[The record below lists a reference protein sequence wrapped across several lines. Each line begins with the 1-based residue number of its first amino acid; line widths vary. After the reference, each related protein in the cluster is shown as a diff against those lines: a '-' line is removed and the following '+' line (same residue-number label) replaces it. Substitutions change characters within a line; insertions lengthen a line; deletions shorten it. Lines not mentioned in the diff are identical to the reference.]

1 MSAYELSPSRH
12 KTTPAGLH
20 MAAAEAPCYLGRL
33 PLDCLLKVLHSRA
46 SPGEEQAA
54 LSPRDLAALLVA
66 APRGLLDAAVS
77 EAAGARTVALLGAG
91 ASFNAPQRAAQL
103 VLRLAL
109 AERVDCDVRSA
120 GFSPA
125 APAATVRTTIVSKAT
140 GRVASYGDAAAS
152 PRQGVPRERIRAC
165 ANTNNLSL
173 VVCDPAV
180 VYIFG
185 WFHSNF
191 VWHERSYP
199 TAAQS
204 PAVLKLTA
212 PVVAGPAP
220 APPLPVMPAVAAAPA
235 LAAPPPL
242 PQPVGAEDALPLE
255 ERVALHLRRV
265 RHYIAR
271 RNAALLQL

>member
-1 MSAYELSPSRH
+1 
-12 KTTPAGLH
+12 

-33 PLDCLLKVLHSRA
+33 PLDCLLKVLQARA
-46 SPGEEQAA
+46 SPGHEHEAA

-66 APRGLLDAAVS
+66 APGGCFGAAVS
-77 EAAGARTVALLGAG
+77 EAAAARTAVLLGAA

-109 AERVDCDVRSA
+109 SERVDSDVRSA

-125 APAATVRTTIVSKAT
+125 ATAATARTTIVSKVT

-165 ANTNNLSL
+165 ANSNNLSL

-191 VWHERSYP
+191 VWHERSY
-199 TAAQS
+199 AAAPQS
-204 PAVLKLTA
+204 PSMLKLTA
-212 PVVAGPAP
+212 AEPAA
-220 APPLPVMPAVAAAPA
+220 APPLPVMPAAAAAPA
-235 LAAPPPL
+235 VAAAAPPL
-242 PQPVGAEDALPLE
+242 QAAGAENEVPLE
-255 ERVALHLRRV
+255 ERMALHLRRV

-271 RNAALLQL
+271 RNAALLEL

>member
-1 MSAYELSPSRH
+1 
-12 KTTPAGLH
+12 
-20 MAAAEAPCYLGRL
+20 MAVTSNTRRGSMEAPPCYLGRL
-33 PLDCLLKVLHSRA
+33 PLDCLLKVLQAPA
-46 SPGEEQAA
+46 SPEKEQYACSA
-54 LSPRDLAALLVA
+54 RDLAALLVA
-66 APRGLLDAAVS
+66 APGLFSPAVS
-77 EAAGARTVALLGAG
+77 EAAVTRIVVLLGSA

-120 GFSPA
+120 GFSA
-125 APAATVRTTIVSKAT
+125 AAAASTLRTTILSKAT
-140 GRVASYGDAAAS
+140 GRVASYGDVAS
-152 PRQGVPRERIRAC
+152 SQRQGVARDRIRSC

-191 VWHERSYP
+191 VWHERSYGAEAP
-199 TAAQS
+199 QS
-204 PAVLKLTA
+204 LSALKLTA
-212 PVVAGPAP
+212 AVAAP
-220 APPLPVMPAVAAAPA
+220 AAEPLPPLPSAVPTVAAVPAAAAP
-235 LAAPPPL
+235 PSQ
-242 PQPVGAEDALPLE
+242 QPAGAETEPSLE
-255 ERVALHLRRV
+255 ERVSLHLRRV

>member
-1 MSAYELSPSRH
+1 MSAYKLSPSRH
-12 KTTPAGLH
+12 TTSPAGLH

-33 PLDCLLKVLHSRA
+33 PLDCLLKVLQSRA
-46 SPGEEQAA
+46 APGEEQAA

-66 APRGLLDAAVS
+66 APRGLFDAAVS

-125 APAATVRTTIVSKAT
+125 AAAATVRTTIVSKAT

-152 PRQGVPRERIRAC
+152 LRQGVPHERIRAC

-204 PAVLKLTA
+204 PSVLKLTA
-212 PVVAGPAP
+212 PAAGPAP
-220 APPLPVMPAVAAAPA
+220 APPLPAMPAVAAAPA
-235 LAAPPPL
+235 LAAAPPP
-242 PQPVGAEDALPLE
+242 QPAGAEDALPLE